1 MLPDSTVPY
10 FEKTMTHV
18 MLRRTE
24 SVVIPVK
31 FIRTHGALLSTPE
44 LSMTGPNGCSLPVML
59 KVRPPLYGRAQ
70 CDDRVFLSHGW
81 REFVKENGVQVGDRV
96 VFYMVKRST
105 FRVLV
110 CSHPKL
116 KAVFENAMLIGILP
130 KKEEDSGLDDNR
142 TPENVVSSEAPP
154 PLKVYHRLVKLE
166 TAVPKC
172 ETNLIPAKTP
182 IQQWHCGSP
191 DKATAVAVKTSP
203 TLGAERFVKHPK
215 VAAAI
220 SLGSTFPQFVRKLT
234 KSSLSIDGN
243 SDIRLELPFA
253 FVKEHGHKF
262 QARVFLIGPNDRL
275 RIVSLRILT
284 SGRYGC
290 RVQIRQGWKEFAL
303 ENEFKEGDVLL
314 FTLVAFSKFV
324 VELSPSV

>member
-1 MLPDSTVPY
+1 MCCQ
-10 FEKTMTHV
+10 
-18 MLRRTE
+18 
-24 SVVIPVK
+24 VIPVK

-243 SDIRLELPFA
+243 SDIRLVRLISCLHVRLYCWSSLVSRFPSSF
-253 FVKEHGHKF
+253 HYMHKIRF
-262 QARVFLIGPNDRL
+262 ILVWPRL
-275 RIVSLRILT
+275 HT
-284 SGRYGC
+284 DFWNPQSGK
-290 RVQIRQGWKEFAL
+290 IHKII
-303 ENEFKEGDVLL
+303 EN
-314 FTLVAFSKFV
+314 
-324 VELSPSV
+324 SV